1 MKLIEENKNGTEM
14 YRLDDGR
21 LGKIYPS
28 GYVRVTIL
36 RNGIRNGKYFQE
48 DSTKQSRWYQIN
60 KVEKYKDDKY
70 SSWNFH
76 KRILIPKRS
85 DRLSLLKAF
94 NDKNCDKVSQKIKML
109 EQYIKNLLW
118 TIDYEKGKKGDEV
131 INLKNKLEEIQYIL
145 HRYE

>member
-76 KRILIPKRS
+76 RRILIPKRS